1 MRLHSLTLT
10 GVGPFRGRER
20 VDFDA
25 VSASGLFLIEGPTGA
40 GKTTIIDGIVFAL
53 YGSLSGAESDSS
65 RMRSQFCDAA
75 EPTEVTLEFSIG
87 GIRHTITRSPAY
99 ERRKAR
105 GEGTTPQR
113 ATQTLMVDDDDTPDM
128 REARE
133 IGAYLIQRIGL
144 TVDQF
149 RRLVVL
155 PQGEFD
161 TLLRAK
167 PRERYDTVAGLIDD
181 GFLERVQEDL
191 KDRADDALRVRRD
204 AVAEVERILGVMR
217 ERAAEVIEVPEEFDP
232 EAVVTDVGDRA
243 AAAAAAAALTSAAL
257 DTCRAREHD
266 ARTHAAAA
274 HAASEARAA
283 LDRAQVAAGP
293 EVSGFDDAAL
303 QALAHDVVSQR
314 TRLEPLAEWESAAE
328 SRAAESARRHALAD
342 DLALRIEQARADAAL
357 LPGRLAQAEAA
368 LSQARLLA
376 DRAAPL
382 QAEVER
388 LEALQLL
395 IGERDRAAAAA
406 EVARTRAAAE
416 GEALQGARDAM
427 HAARTAHHVLV
438 RTQLEQRAAHLASLL
453 ADGEAC
459 PVCGSCDHPRPA
471 HDARGELVSD
481 ADVSAAE
488 RLAAAAEKDEAI
500 AATVLEEA
508 RASLGALDQR
518 LAVVIAQLDG
528 STVEGVAASLATAQ
542 AALGEAQSAA
552 ATMATLAQEVEA
564 LAAQISTSATVIEGL
579 LADEAAARAD
589 ARAYDATVA
598 EEADRHR
605 EQVGASASA
614 AEALTDL
621 RGRLAVIEDV
631 QRARSA
637 AAGHPVTVDPAA
649 ADATLAHAV
658 TARSQAE
665 AEHAAA
671 DEQRAR
677 LAHAHA
683 ALVTQSQ
690 ELASARD
697 QLDAIG
703 SSTEAA
709 IQLGTLVT
717 ARSPANRR
725 NLTLQSYSVQRRFQ
739 AVLEASSIHLERM
752 SGGQFSFVI
761 DDKASGRAQ
770 AGLGIDIHDAWTGQS
785 RDPESLSGGETF
797 YASLSLALGLADIV
811 REEAGG
817 VSLDTLFVDE
827 GFGSLDADTLSVVLD
842 QLDALRS
849 RGRVVGV
856 ISHVAEMKEWVHD
869 RIVVSPGAPGA
880 GSRILQQA

>member
-65 RMRSQFCDAA
+65 RMRSQFCDAD

-113 ATQTLMVDDDDTPDM
+113 ATQTLMVEDDDTPDM

-191 KDRADDALRVRRD
+191 KDRADDALRVRREV
-204 AVAEVERILGVMR
+204 AAEVDRILGVMR
-217 ERAAEVIEVPEEFDP
+217 ERAAEVIEVPEEFNP
-232 EAVVTDVGDRA
+232 EVVVTDVGERA
-243 AAAAAAAALTSAAL
+243 SAATSAAALTSAAL
-257 DTCRAREHD
+257 DSARASEHD
-266 ARTHAAAA
+266 ARTRAAAA
-274 HAASEARAA
+274 HAANEARAA
-283 LDRAQVAAGP
+283 LDRAHAAAGT
-293 EVSGFDDAAL
+293 EVSGLDDAAL

-342 DLALRIEQARADAAL
+342 DLALRIAQARADAAL
-357 LPGRLAQAEAA
+357 LPGRVAEAEAA

-376 DRAAPL
+376 DRAASL

-388 LEALQLL
+388 FGALQLL
-395 IGERDRAAAAA
+395 IGERDRAATAA
-406 EVARTRAAAE
+406 EVARARVTAE
-416 GEALQGARDAM
+416 GEALQAAREAM
-427 HAARTAHHVLV
+427 HAARTAHHALV

-471 HDARGELVSD
+471 HDPHGELVSD
-481 ADVSAAE
+481 ADVSAAA
-488 RLAAAAEKDEAI
+488 RLVATAEKGEAG

-508 RASLGALDQR
+508 RAALGALDQR
-518 LAVVIAQLDG
+518 LTVVTTQLDG

-552 ATMATLAQEVEA
+552 ATMATLAKEIEA
-564 LAAQISTSATVIEGL
+564 LAGQITTSATVIEGL

-605 EQVGASASA
+605 EQVGTSASA
-614 AEALTDL
+614 AEALTAL
-621 RGRLAVIEDV
+621 RDRLAAIEDV

-637 AAGHPVTVDPAA
+637 AAGHPVTVDPVA
-649 ADATLAHAV
+649 ADAALDHAV

-665 AEHAAA
+665 TEHAAA

-690 ELASARD
+690 ELAAARD
-697 QLDAIG
+697 RLDSIG

-725 NLTLQSYSVQRRFQ
+725 NLTLQSYAVQRRFQ

>member
-1 MRLHSLTLT
+1 MRLHSLTLA

-40 GKTTIIDGIVFAL
+40 GKTTIIDAIVFAL

-65 RMRSQFCDAA
+65 RMRSQFCDAD

-113 ATQTLMVDDDDTPDM
+113 ATQTLMVEDDDTPDM

-191 KDRADDALRVRRD
+191 KERADEALRVRRD
-204 AVAEVERILGVMR
+204 AVADVDRILGVMR

-232 EAVVTDVGDRA
+232 AAVVPDVGDRA
-243 AAAAAAAALTSAAL
+243 AAAASAAARTSAAL
-257 DTCRAREHD
+257 DHCRAREHD

-274 HAASEARAA
+274 HAASEARTG

-293 EVSGFDDAAL
+293 EVSGLDDARL
-303 QALAHDVVSQR
+303 QALAHDIVSQR

-357 LPGRLAQAEAA
+357 LPDRVAQAEAA
-368 LSQARLLA
+368 LSQARLRA
-376 DRAAPL
+376 DRTASL

-388 LEALQLL
+388 LGALQLL
-395 IGERDRAAAAA
+395 TGERDRVVAAV
-406 EVARTRAAAE
+406 EVARTRVTAE
-416 GEALQGARDAM
+416 GETLQAARNAV
-427 HAARTAHHVLV
+427 HAARTAHHTLV

-471 HDARGELVSD
+471 HDPRGELVSD
-481 ADVSAAE
+481 ADVSDAE
-488 RLAAAAEKDEAI
+488 RVAATAEKDEAS

-508 RASLGALDQR
+508 RASLSSLDQR
-518 LAVVIAQLDG
+518 LAVITAQLDG
-528 STVEGVAASLATAQ
+528 ATDEGVAASLATAQ
-542 AALGEAQSAA
+542 AALVESQSAA
-552 ATMATLAQEVEA
+552 ATMGALAQEVES
-564 LAAQISTSATVIEGL
+564 LTAQIATSTTAIEAL
-579 LADEAAARAD
+579 VADEAAARAD
-589 ARAYDATVA
+589 ARTYDAAIA

-605 EQVGASASA
+605 KQVGASASA
-614 AEALTDL
+614 AEALKGL
-621 RGRLAVIEDV
+621 RDRLALIEAV
-631 QRARSA
+631 QRARTA
-637 AAGHPVTVDPAA
+637 AAAHPVTVDPAA
-649 ADATLAHAV
+649 ADDALALAE
-658 TARSQAE
+658 TARIQAE
-665 AEHAAA
+665 AEHAVT

-683 ALVTQSQ
+683 ALLTQSQ
-690 ELASARD
+690 ELAAARD
-697 QLDAIG
+697 RLDAVG

-725 NLTLQSYSVQRRFQ
+725 NLTLQSYAVQRRFQ

-770 AGLGIDIHDAWTGQS
+770 AGLGIDVHDAWTGQS

-817 VSLDTLFVDE
+817 ISLDTLFVDE

>member
-1 MRLHSLTLT
+1 
-10 GVGPFRGRER
+10 
-20 VDFDA
+20 
-25 VSASGLFLIEGPTGA
+25 
-40 GKTTIIDGIVFAL
+40 
-53 YGSLSGAESDSS
+53 
-65 RMRSQFCDAA
+65 
-75 EPTEVTLEFSIG
+75 
-87 GIRHTITRSPAY
+87 
-99 ERRKAR
+99 
-105 GEGTTPQR
+105 
-113 ATQTLMVDDDDTPDM
+113 
-128 REARE
+128 
-133 IGAYLIQRIGL
+133 
-144 TVDQF
+144 
-149 RRLVVL
+149 
-155 PQGEFD
+155 
-161 TLLRAK
+161 
-167 PRERYDTVAGLIDD
+167 
-181 GFLERVQEDL
+181 
-191 KDRADDALRVRRD
+191 
-204 AVAEVERILGVMR
+204 
-217 ERAAEVIEVPEEFDP
+217 
-232 EAVVTDVGDRA
+232 
-243 AAAAAAAALTSAAL
+243 
-257 DTCRAREHD
+257 
-266 ARTHAAAA
+266 
-274 HAASEARAA
+274 
-283 LDRAQVAAGP
+283 
-293 EVSGFDDAAL
+293 
-303 QALAHDVVSQR
+303 
-314 TRLEPLAEWESAAE
+314 
-328 SRAAESARRHALAD
+328 
-342 DLALRIEQARADAAL
+342 
-357 LPGRLAQAEAA
+357 
-368 LSQARLLA
+368 
-376 DRAAPL
+376 
-382 QAEVER
+382 
-388 LEALQLL
+388 
-395 IGERDRAAAAA
+395 
-406 EVARTRAAAE
+406 
-416 GEALQGARDAM
+416 
-427 HAARTAHHVLV
+427 
-438 RTQLEQRAAHLASLL
+438 
-453 ADGEAC
+453 
-459 PVCGSCDHPRPA
+459 
-471 HDARGELVSD
+471 VSD

-703 SSTEAA
+703 SSTESA